1 MAKKKVS
8 NSPMAV
14 TSADES
20 RWRAESDL
28 DTLVRAAEIRKD
40 AQRMA
45 AVRKLAKSKVATLEA
60 LKA

>member
-1 MAKKKVS
+1 MAKKKASDVS
-8 NSPMAV
+8 GV

>member
-1 MAKKKVS
+1 MTKKKASNVS
-8 NSPMAV
+8 DV
-14 TSADES
+14 TSVDES

-45 AVRKLAKSKVATLEA
+45 AVRKLAKSKMATLQA